1 MVSTQIA
8 VIAPFDRV
16 PNEIIEHVAFFTA
29 TLGRP
34 GPPAD
39 LISLQ
44 LVSRR
49 FASTLSTS
57 TNPHFYVLIFRAKF
71 DAEAYFRR
79 LGPEAKISENVVR
92 ELKRRFTLLTRFRG
106 LQHSKVTLKTKEM
119 LWMAY
124 LMMLEND
131 GLNER
136 TLRKYGRL
144 DSWLRNFWFDPE
156 GASFATYALGDN
168 LWPPDSEFS
177 TLAMWLF
184 WLLLKPEEYL
194 VLDEQTFRSIV
205 SILKLIA
212 LGAHKYPVTQ
222 PEWIEFLPPSPLR
235 NTTPTS
241 YASYPLLVAPPLA
254 APAILSYLSLAPKSV
269 NKADTFKN
277 SPLAPSGIWQM
288 LREEAE
294 ALSAEEED
302 AEAFKLGNLD
312 GVWEGLFTYTE
323 FTAYAA
329 LLSGAPPPT
338 LHRTLVARHQQTW
351 KLREYHLLGPEEPNE
366 PQSGNTNSNTNN
378 TAQNV
383 PDRYRPLSMG
393 DPLRAYLPTGVDISR
408 CPGLLSVPTTD
419 PPNPLTS
426 NASPPPTTAQDEIEP
441 VAQTAYQ
448 RRVRDVLIK
457 GEGHSAWGQFKLV
470 GRVRPYDGFV
480 SLSKEY
486 LDGDRGK
493 WLYRG
498 FLVGD
503 KYGSFTGRWR
513 DTLSPA
519 AVPGYE
525 GCFFM
530 GRRRGGGMDV

>member
-106 LQHSKVTLKTKEM
+106 LQHCFVQVQQMQTTNPPIPRLPGHGAIPTLRPTAPAEGDQPTLAASESERENQSERKGDGDEDEDGAKVTLKTKEM

-184 WLLLKPEEYL
+184 WLLLKPGMFCL
-194 VLDEQTFRSIV
+194 
-205 SILKLIA
+205 
-212 LGAHKYPVTQ
+212 
-222 PEWIEFLPPSPLR
+222 FL
-235 NTTPTS
+235 
-241 YASYPLLVAPPLA
+241 
-254 APAILSYLSLAPKSV
+254 
-269 NKADTFKN
+269 
-277 SPLAPSGIWQM
+277 
-288 LREEAE
+288 
-294 ALSAEEED
+294 
-302 AEAFKLGNLD
+302 
-312 GVWEGLFTYTE
+312 
-323 FTAYAA
+323 
-329 LLSGAPPPT
+329 
-338 LHRTLVARHQQTW
+338 
-351 KLREYHLLGPEEPNE
+351 
-366 PQSGNTNSNTNN
+366 
-378 TAQNV
+378 
-383 PDRYRPLSMG
+383 
-393 DPLRAYLPTGVDISR
+393 
-408 CPGLLSVPTTD
+408 
-419 PPNPLTS
+419 
-426 NASPPPTTAQDEIEP
+426 
-441 VAQTAYQ
+441 
-448 RRVRDVLIK
+448 
-457 GEGHSAWGQFKLV
+457 
-470 GRVRPYDGFV
+470 
-480 SLSKEY
+480 
-486 LDGDRGK
+486 
-493 WLYRG
+493 
-498 FLVGD
+498 
-503 KYGSFTGRWR
+503 
-513 DTLSPA
+513 
-519 AVPGYE
+519 
-525 GCFFM
+525 
-530 GRRRGGGMDV
+530 